1 MGPTKR
7 NTAMAIQPYIP
18 TCQAVSDKKS
28 TLKALNQ
35 RESPRS
41 WLIEANPAYWKKT
54 PMIRANT

>member
-1 MGPTKR
+1 
-7 NTAMAIQPYIP
+7 MAIQPYIP

-35 RESPRS
+35 RERPRS

-54 PMIRANT
+54 PMIRANHIIHRPFSIQ